1 MHCISVI
8 VSTPILPQ
16 KPSIEASNDV
26 SFLVRPGGK
35 ILCVGTLDRKNEL
48 DMKIG
53 IRKRLNIIFTYGG
66 QYQDIVEVLDLIA
79 RKVIQPQVEMG
90 KLQDFPKVLKD
101 LGDGKIQDR
110 VALVSDTFI

>member
-1 MHCISVI
+1 M
-8 VSTPILPQ
+8 ILPQ
-16 KPSIEASNDV
+16 EHLDEISNIV
-26 SFLVRPGGK
+26 LLVRPGGK

-53 IRKRLNIIFTYGG
+53 IRKRLSIIFTYGG

-90 KLQDFPKVLKD
+90 RLQDFPKVLKD
-101 LGDGKIQDR
+101 LGDGKVKDR
-110 VALVSDTFI
+110 VALVFDTCT